1 MRRLVCREFADPD
14 QLVVEDVPSLQPREG
29 TVVVDV
35 RAAGVNYV
43 DGLLVQGRYQIKPP
57 LPFTP
62 GTEVAGVV
70 ASIGDGVA
78 GWTVG
83 DRVLA
88 TTNAG
93 GFSEQ
98 VIVRAGGLLRVPEG
112 LSFGQAAA
120 FLQSYG
126 TMYYAFTRRMAVGPD
141 DTVLVLGA
149 GGGIGLAAIDLA
161 KAMGARVI
169 AAASSASKLAAA
181 VAVGAD
187 ATIDYETEDLKV
199 RARELAGGHRG
210 GDGGSGHVTL
220 VVDPVGAAHAEAAL
234 RALGWGG
241 RYLVIGFA
249 GGPIPKI
256 PLNLVLL
263 NSRSLIGIEWGAWVG
278 RDPQGNRTMLDELLA
293 LAASGRL
300 HPAEPAA
307 RPLAEAGAVL
317 TDLLERRVTGKVAL
331 VP

>member
-1 MRRLVCREFADPD
+1 MCREFADPD
-14 QLVVEDVPSLQPREG
+14 QLVVEDVDPPSAREG
-29 TVVVDV
+29 SVVVDV
-35 RAAGVNYV
+35 AAAGVNYV

-62 GTEVAGVV
+62 GTEVAGTIS
-70 ASIGDGVA
+70 SIGDGVT
-78 GWTVG
+78 GWSVG

-98 VIVRAGGLLRVPEG
+98 VVVREAGLLRVPDG
-112 LSFGQAAA
+112 LSLEQAAG

-126 TMYYAFTRRMAVGPD
+126 TMYYAYTRRTTVGPD

-149 GGGIGLAAIDLA
+149 GGGIGLAAVDLA

-169 AAASSASKLAAA
+169 AAASSPQKLAAA
-181 VAVGAD
+181 EAAGAD
-187 ATIDYETEDLKV
+187 QTIDYETEDLKV
-199 RARELAGGHRG
+199 RARELAGVG
-210 GDGGSGHVTL
+210 GGRVTL
-220 VVDPVGAAHAEAAL
+220 VVDPVGGDHAEPAL
-234 RALGWGG
+234 RAVGWGG
-241 RYLVIGFA
+241 RYLVVGFA

-278 RDPQGNRTMLDELLA
+278 RDPAGNRAMLDELLA
-293 LAASGRL
+293 LAGTGRL
-300 HPAEPAA
+300 HPAMPAV

-317 TDLLERRVTGKVAL
+317 TDLLERRVSGKVVLA
-331 VP
+331 P

>member
-14 QLVVEDVPSLQPREG
+14 QLVVDDVPSLDGAPAG
-29 TVVVDV
+29 SVVVDV
-35 RAAGVNYV
+35 QAAGVNYV

-70 ASIGDGVA
+70 SSIGDDVE
-78 GWTVG
+78 GWAIG

-93 GFSEQ
+93 GFAEQ
-98 VIVRAGGLLRVPEG
+98 VLVRAGGLLRVPDG
-112 LSFGQAAA
+112 FSFGQAAA

-126 TMYYAFTRRMAVGPD
+126 TMFYAYTRRTTVTAD

-149 GGGIGLAAIDLA
+149 GGGIGLAAVDLA

-169 AAASSASKLAAA
+169 AAASSPQKLAAA
-181 VAVGAD
+181 EAAGAD
-187 ATIDYETEDLKV
+187 QTIDYETDDLKV
-199 RARELAGGHRG
+199 RARELAGVG
-210 GDGGSGHVTL
+210 GGAVTL
-220 VVDPVGAAHAEAAL
+220 VVDPVGGAHAEPAL

-241 RYLVIGFA
+241 RYLVVGFA
-249 GGPIPKI
+249 GGAIPKV

-263 NSRSLIGIEWGAWVG
+263 NSRQLIGIEWGAWVG
-278 RDPQGNRTMLDELLA
+278 RDPQGNRAMLQELLA
-293 LAASGRL
+293 LAATGRL
-300 HPAEPAA
+300 HPAEPAV
-307 RPLAEAGAVL
+307 RPLEEAGAVL
-317 TDLLERRVTGKVAL
+317 VDLLERRVTGKVVL

>member
-14 QLVVEDVPSLQPREG
+14 QLVVEEVEPLEPREG

-35 RAAGVNYV
+35 AAAGVNYV

-62 GTEVAGVV
+62 GTEVAGTIAAV
-70 ASIGDGVA
+70 GEGVS
-78 GWTVG
+78 GWSVG
-83 DRVLA
+83 DRVLV

-98 VIVRAGGLLRVPEG
+98 VVVRSSSLLRVPDS
-112 LSFGQAAA
+112 LSLAQAAG

-126 TMYYAFTRRMAVGPD
+126 TMFYAYTRRTAVGPD

-169 AAASSASKLAAA
+169 AAASSPQKLAAA
-181 VAVGAD
+181 EHAGAD
-187 ATIDYETEDLKV
+187 QTIDYVSEDLKV
-199 RARELAGGHRG
+199 RAREVASVG
-210 GDGGSGHVTL
+210 GGSVTL
-220 VVDPVGAAHAEAAL
+220 VVDPVGGDHAEPAL

-241 RYLVIGFA
+241 RYLVVGFA
-249 GGPIPKI
+249 GGAIPRV

-263 NSRSLIGIEWGAWVG
+263 NSRTLIGIEWGAWVG
-278 RDPQGNRTMLDELLA
+278 RDPAGNRTMLDELLA
-293 LAASGRL
+293 LADSGRL
-300 HPAEPAA
+300 HPVEPDA
-307 RPLAEAGAVL
+307 RPSTRRAPSSPTCSNAG
-317 TDLLERRVTGKVAL
+317 
-331 VP
+331 

>member
-14 QLVVEDVPSLQPREG
+14 QLVVEDVPPLEPRDG
-29 TVVVDV
+29 AVVVDV
-35 RAAGVNYV
+35 EAAGVNYV

-62 GTEVAGVV
+62 GTEVAGRISAV
-70 ASIGDGVA
+70 GDGVE
-78 GWTVG
+78 GWAVG

-98 VIVRAGGLLRVPEG
+98 VLVRAGGLLPVPDTMT
-112 LSFGQAAA
+112 SGQAAA

-126 TMYYAFTRRMAVGPD
+126 TMFYAYTRRTTVGVD

-149 GGGIGLAAIDLA
+149 GGGIGLAAVDLA

-169 AAASSASKLAAA
+169 AAASSPQKLAAA
-181 VAVGAD
+181 EAAGAD
-187 ATIDYETEDLKV
+187 QTIDYETEDLKV
-199 RARELAGGHRG
+199 RARELAGVG
-210 GDGGSGHVTL
+210 GGSVTL
-220 VVDPVGAAHAEAAL
+220 VVDPVGGDHAEPAL
-234 RALGWGG
+234 RAVGWGG
-241 RYLVIGFA
+241 RYLVVGFA

-263 NSRSLIGIEWGAWVG
+263 NSRTLIGVEWGAWVG
-278 RDPQGNRTMLDELLA
+278 RDPAGNRAMLDELLA
-293 LAASGRL
+293 LAGSGRL

-317 TDLLERRVTGKVAL
+317 TDLLERRVTGKVVL

>member
-14 QLVVEDVPSLQPREG
+14 QLVVEDVPALEPRDG
-29 TVVVDV
+29 AVVVDV
-35 RAAGVNYV
+35 EAAGVNYV

-62 GTEVAGVV
+62 GTEVAGRISAV
-70 ASIGDGVA
+70 GDGVE
-78 GWTVG
+78 GWAVG

-98 VIVRAGGLLRVPEG
+98 VLVRAGGLLPVPDTMT
-112 LSFGQAAA
+112 SGQAAA

-126 TMYYAFTRRMAVGPD
+126 TMFYAYTRRTTVSAD

-149 GGGIGLAAIDLA
+149 GGGIGLAAVDLA

-169 AAASSASKLAAA
+169 AAASSPQKLAAA
-181 VAVGAD
+181 EAAGAD
-187 ATIDYETEDLKV
+187 QTVDYETEDLKV
-199 RARELAGGHRG
+199 RARELAGVG
-210 GDGGSGHVTL
+210 GGSVTL
-220 VVDPVGAAHAEAAL
+220 VVDPVGGAHAEPAL
-234 RALGWGG
+234 RAVGWGG
-241 RYLVIGFA
+241 RYLVVGFA

-263 NSRSLIGIEWGAWVG
+263 NSRTLIGVEWGAWVG
-278 RDPQGNRTMLDELLA
+278 RDPAGNRAMLDELLA
-293 LAASGRL
+293 LAGRGRL

-317 TDLLERRVTGKVAL
+317 TDLLERRVTGKVVL

>member
-14 QLVVEDVPSLQPREG
+14 QLVVEDVEPLTAREG
-29 TVVVDV
+29 SVVVDV
-35 RAAGVNYV
+35 AAAGVNYV

-62 GTEVAGVV
+62 GTEVAGTISAV
-70 ASIGDGVA
+70 GDGVE
-78 GWTVG
+78 GWSVG

-98 VIVRAGGLLRVPEG
+98 VLVRDAGLLRVPDG
-112 LSFGQAAA
+112 LSLEQAAG

-126 TMYYAFTRRMAVGPD
+126 TMFYAYTRRTTVGPD

-149 GGGIGLAAIDLA
+149 GGGIGLAAVDLA

-169 AAASSASKLAAA
+169 AAASSPQKLAAA
-181 VAVGAD
+181 EAAGAD
-187 ATIDYETEDLKV
+187 QTIDYETEDLKV
-199 RARELAGGHRG
+199 RARELSKVG
-210 GDGGSGHVTL
+210 GGSVTL
-220 VVDPVGAAHAEAAL
+220 VVDPVGGDHAEAAL
-234 RALGWGG
+234 RAVGWGG
-241 RYLVIGFA
+241 RYLVVGFA

-263 NSRSLIGIEWGAWVG
+263 NSRTLIGIEWGAWVG
-278 RDPQGNRTMLDELLA
+278 RDPAGNRAMLGELLE
-293 LAASGRL
+293 LAGSGRL
-300 HPAEPAA
+300 HPAEPAV

-317 TDLLERRVTGKVAL
+317 TDLLERRITGKVVLA
-331 VP
+331 P

>member
-14 QLVVEDVPSLQPREG
+14 QLVVEDVPALEPRDG
-29 TVVVDV
+29 AVVVDV
-35 RAAGVNYV
+35 EAAGVNYV

-62 GTEVAGVV
+62 GTEMAGRISAV
-70 ASIGDGVA
+70 GDGVE
-78 GWTVG
+78 GWAVG

-98 VIVRAGGLLRVPEG
+98 VLVRAGGLLPVPDTMT
-112 LSFGQAAA
+112 SGQAAA

-126 TMYYAFTRRMAVGPD
+126 TMFYAYTRRTTVSAD

-149 GGGIGLAAIDLA
+149 GGGIGLAAVDLA

-169 AAASSASKLAAA
+169 AAASSPQKLAAA
-181 VAVGAD
+181 EAAGAD
-187 ATIDYETEDLKV
+187 QTIDYETEDLKV
-199 RARELAGGHRG
+199 RARELAGVG
-210 GDGGSGHVTL
+210 GGSVTL
-220 VVDPVGAAHAEAAL
+220 VVDPVGGDHAEPAL
-234 RALGWGG
+234 RAVGWGG
-241 RYLVIGFA
+241 RYLVVGFA

-263 NSRSLIGIEWGAWVG
+263 TSRTLIGVEWGAWVG
-278 RDPQGNRTMLDELLA
+278 RDPAGNRAMLDELLA
-293 LAASGRL
+293 LAGRGRL

-317 TDLLERRVTGKVAL
+317 TDLLERRVTGKVVL

>member
-14 QLVVEDVPSLQPREG
+14 QLVVEDVDALEPRPG
-29 TVVVDV
+29 SVVVDV
-35 RAAGVNYV
+35 AAAGVNYV
-43 DGLLVQGRYQIKPP
+43 DALLVQGRYQIKPP

-62 GTEVAGVV
+62 GTEVAGTVSAV
-70 ASIGDGVA
+70 GDGVTHWA
-78 GWTVG
+78 IG

-98 VIVRAGGLLRVPEG
+98 VLVRESGALAVPEG
-112 LSFGQAAA
+112 LSLEQAAG

-126 TMYYAFTRRMAVGPD
+126 TMFYAYTRRTTVGPD

-149 GGGIGLAAIDLA
+149 GGGIGLAAVDLA

-169 AAASSASKLAAA
+169 AAASSPQKLAAA
-181 VAVGAD
+181 EAAGAD
-187 ATIDYETEDLKV
+187 QTIDYQRDDLKV
-199 RARELAGGHRG
+199 RARELAAVGGG
-210 GDGGSGHVTL
+210 AVTL
-220 VVDPVGAAHAEAAL
+220 VVDPVGGAHAEAAL
-234 RALGWGG
+234 RAVGWGG

-263 NSRSLIGIEWGAWVG
+263 NSRTLIGIEWGAWVA
-278 RDPQGNRTMLDELLA
+278 RDPDGNRAMLGELLE
-293 LAASGRL
+293 LAGSGAL
-300 HPAEPAA
+300 HPAEPAV

-317 TDLLERRVTGKVAL
+317 TDLLERRVSGKVVL

>member
-14 QLVVEDVPSLQPREG
+14 SLVVEDVPDLEPREG
-29 TVVVDV
+29 GVVVAV
-35 RAAGVNYV
+35 EAAGVNYV

-62 GTEVAGVV
+62 GTEIAGIVAAVGV
-70 ASIGDGVA
+70 GVE
-78 GWTVG
+78 GWAVG

-93 GFSEQ
+93 GFAEQ
-98 VIVRAGGLLRVPEG
+98 VAVRAPSLLRIPG
-112 LSFGQAAA
+112 GFTFGQAAA

-126 TMYYAFTRRMAVGPD
+126 TMFYAYTRRTTVSAD

-149 GGGIGLAAIDLA
+149 GGGIGLAAVDLA

-169 AAASSASKLAAA
+169 AAASSPAKLAAA
-181 VAVGAD
+181 EAAGAD
-187 ATIDYETEDLKV
+187 QTLDYETEDLKV
-199 RARELAGGHRG
+199 RARELAGVG
-210 GDGGSGHVTL
+210 GGAVTL
-220 VVDPVGAAHAEAAL
+220 VVDPVGGDHAEPAL

-249 GGPIPKI
+249 GGGIPRV

-278 RDPQGNRTMLDELLA
+278 RDPSGNRAMLDELMT
-293 LAASGRL
+293 LAATGGL

-307 RPLAEAGAVL
+307 RPLADAGPVL
-317 TDLLERRVTGKVAL
+317 VDLLERRVTGKVVL

>member
-1 MRRLVCREFADPD
+1 MRRLVCQEFADPD
-14 QLVVEDVPSLQPREG
+14 KLMVEDVAPLEPREG
-29 TVVVDV
+29 GVVIDV
-35 RAAGVNYV
+35 EAAGVNYV

-62 GTEVAGVV
+62 GTEVAGTIS
-70 ASIGDGVA
+70 AIGAGVE
-78 GWTVG
+78 GWSVG

-98 VIVRAGGLLRVPEG
+98 VAVRAGGLLRVPDG
-112 LSFGQAAA
+112 FTSGQAAA

-126 TMYYAFTRRMAVGPD
+126 TMYYAYTRRTTVTAD

-169 AAASSASKLAAA
+169 AAASSPEKLALAERA
-181 VAVGAD
+181 GAD
-187 ATIDYETEDLKV
+187 QTIDYETDDLKV
-199 RARELAGGHRG
+199 RARELAGAG
-210 GDGGSGHVTL
+210 GGAVTL
-220 VVDPVGAAHAEAAL
+220 VVDPVGGDHAEPAL

-249 GGPIPKI
+249 GGPIPRI

-263 NSRSLIGIEWGAWVG
+263 NSRQLIGIEWGAWVG
-278 RDPQGNRTMLDELLA
+278 RDPDGNRAMLGELLE
-293 LAASGRL
+293 LAGTGRL
-300 HPAEPAA
+300 HPPEPEA
-307 RPLAEAGAVL
+307 RPLEHAGAVL
-317 TDLLERRVTGKVAL
+317 TDLLERRVTGKVVL